1 METRASE
8 RPAKSSRGADPNRD
22 RRCARPLRQDLD
34 GQRLAARAARVEAGP
49 TGLVLER
56 MEVSHQLK
64 GLEALGKIQRHHDGQ
79 TEKARSRFGKDTH
92 TRALRGSVSWS
103 IGERS
108 KTGGQP
114 DRQPSREPDPDP
126 STRIDSC
133 T

>member
-1 METRASE
+1 VSVPPSPRAV
-8 RPAKSSRGADPNRD
+8 
-22 RRCARPLRQDLD
+22 LI
-34 GQRLAARAARVEAGP
+34 RAAIVDVLTRFGRITTANVSRLVTDRVEAGP

-64 GLEALGKIQRHHDGQ
+64 GLEALGKIQRHHDGA
-79 TEKARSRFGKDTH
+79 TEKARGRFGKDTH
-92 TRALRGSVSWS
+92 TRAVRGSVSWS

-114 DRQPSREPDPDP
+114 DRQPSREPEADP

>member
-1 METRASE
+1 VSAPPSPRAV
-8 RPAKSSRGADPNRD
+8 
-22 RRCARPLRQDLD
+22 LI
-34 GQRLAARAARVEAGP
+34 RAAIIEVLTRFGRISTASVSRLVTDRVEAGP

-64 GLEALGKIQRHHDGQ
+64 GLSVLGKIQRHHDGQ

-108 KTGGQP
+108 KVGGQP
-114 DRQPSREPDPDP
+114 DRQPSRGPEADP

>member
-1 METRASE
+1 VSVPPSPRAV
-8 RPAKSSRGADPNRD
+8 
-22 RRCARPLRQDLD
+22 LI
-34 GQRLAARAARVEAGP
+34 RAAIVDVLARFGRISTASVSRLVTDRVEAGP

-56 MEVSHQLK
+56 MEVSHQLN

-103 IGERS
+103 IGERT
-108 KTGGQP
+108 KAGGRP
-114 DRQPSREPDPDP
+114 DRQPSREPEADP
-126 STRIDSC
+126 STRIDPC